1 MNEIIRSI
9 ESAQLKSDIPEFAV
23 GDTVR
28 VQVSFQEVSSR
39 EWLLRELS

>member
-9 ESAQLKSDIPEFAV
+9 ESAQLKTNIPQFAI

-28 VQVSFQEVSSR
+28 VQVKVVEGSR
-39 EWLLRELS
+39 ERL